1 MNKTLRFWL
10 EIVSRIMNIKTERTN
25 GRVSYKYWNPYWCK
39 RRLFS
44 ASKGWRRLHCTPP
57 PSRL

>member
-1 MNKTLRFWL
+1 
-10 EIVSRIMNIKTERTN
+10 MNIKTERTN
-25 GRVSYKYWNPYWCK
+25 GRVSYKYWTPYWCK

-44 ASKGWRRLHCTPP
+44 ASNGWRRLYCTPP